1 MNSVALANVKRVDE
15 LIWHGSEMSQ
25 KLGHPPVMYMKLGTA
40 DTIVVNTVRAQ
51 ADLMEKKGAIYSD
64 RPRLIVPTELISCVS
79 LMAISPAPD
88 CVHHLRLTVA
98 TPVQQ

>member
-51 ADLMEKKGAIYSD
+51 ADLMEKKGAIYRIDLASSF
-64 RPRLIVPTELISCVS
+64 RPSSFRALASWQFRR
-79 LMAISPAPD
+79 
-88 CVHHLRLTVA
+88 HLTVY
-98 TPVQQ
+98 TTCG